1 MTNAILGAYSYA
13 EFGLCCL
20 AFTPVMGVAKLL
32 HRSDPTQ
39 RVPGRWMRRLGRLT
53 TNLSPLWKF
62 SVVGERPADIDRR
75 AYVVVSNHESTADP
89 FLLSFLPWDMRWV
102 GKEELYKNPV
112 VGHLF
117 RWGGDIQ
124 LRRGDRASVIDM
136 MRECRV
142 TLAGGVSVMLFPEG
156 TRSPDGRLLPFKPGA
171 FDLAIAAGAPILPI
185 AISGTRD
192 CRPKGSNWFG
202 KARASATILEPIE
215 TTGLTA
221 ADVPALAE
229 RVRGRISEA
238 LGKSMEPRPAP
249 APRAAH
255 VDSGE
260 LMTIGL

>member
-192 CRPKGSNWFG
+192 CRPKGSN
-202 KARASATILEPIE
+202 
-215 TTGLTA
+215 
-221 ADVPALAE
+221 AL
-229 RVRGRISEA
+229 RPRFSNRSRRRGSPLQTSPHWLNAFAVEFRRRSESRSNR
-238 LGKSMEPRPAP
+238 GPRSRPAP
-249 APRAAH
+249 PRSIRAR
-255 VDSGE
+255 
-260 LMTIGL
+260 